1 MLEHHLQREILY
13 TLVTNP
19 SVRYS
24 KLKPEGIDGNIFTYH
39 LQQLIKQKLVVKRAD
54 GSYSLTALGKAAGI
68 NSNQTMT
75 DILMQA
81 HSILLMAARNHNGDY
96 LLRKRLA
103 HPVYGKSGFVHG
115 EPVAEEAIELTA
127 ARIFKTKT
135 GMDVSFKPRGS
146 GYIRIFRENDIESF
160 THFTILSADGVE
172 GEPIQ
177 TSKTGENSWVRNAD
191 FRDESMIPSMHDL
204 VSRLEKPDF
213 FFCDLTYNL

>member
-19 SVRYS
+19 TVRYS

-39 LQQLIKQKLVVKRAD
+39 LQQLIKQKLVVKSED

-75 DILMQA
+75 DILLQA
-81 HSILLMAARNHNGDY
+81 HSVLLMAVRNPKGDY

-115 EPVAEEAIELTA
+115 EPVAEEAIEDTA
-127 ARIFKTKT
+127 TRIFKAKT
-135 GMDVSFKPRGS
+135 GLEVTFKPRGS
-146 GYIRIFRENDIESF
+146 GYIRIFRGKDTESF
-160 THFTILSADGVE
+160 THFTLLFADGVT
-172 GEPIQ
+172 GDPIQ
-177 TSKTGENSWVRNAD
+177 TSKTGENIWISNPD
-191 FRDESMIPSMHDL
+191 FKDESMIPSMPDL
-204 VSRLEKPDF
+204 VCRLEKPDF
-213 FFCDLTYNL
+213 FFCDLTYQL